1 MIQIR
6 KPFKFRSFFRKIYRD
21 AFLFA
26 VPPLVS
32 RHWVD
37 IVMSTSSSGLQ
48 AVSDRLPFAMDNTD
62 AVNDAFR
69 CWRQQ
74 NDSEAEQIVEL
85 WVYCYVCRYFLLK
98 AAGDGFDQA
107 AVLDE
112 LITSTYEKIR
122 DNRDSVRDPGQ
133 FSSWVSVVCKNTFL
147 NYARRTRTAESID
160 RGQGPALRAED
171 GVPTAELGHAR
182 EVIEDAIDR
191 LPKHLRTPARLYFL
205 EDRNFEEISEET
217 GKAVATV
224 RTYKHKAVR
233 RLREDDTLREYVE
246 G

>member
-1 MIQIR
+1 
-6 KPFKFRSFFRKIYRD
+6 
-21 AFLFA
+21 
-26 VPPLVS
+26 
-32 RHWVD
+32 
-37 IVMSTSSSGLQ
+37 MSTASSGLQ
-48 AVSDRLPFAMDNTD
+48 AVSNRLPFAMDDTD

-69 CWRQQ
+69 RWCQR
-74 NDSEAEQIVEL
+74 DDPDAKHIVEL

-98 AAGDGFDQA
+98 AAGDVFDRA

-122 DNRDSVRDPGQ
+122 DKRDSVRDPDQ

-160 RGQGPALRAED
+160 REEGPTLRAED
-171 GVPTAELGHAR
+171 GEPTAALGHTR

-191 LPKHLRTPARLYFL
+191 LPEYLRTPARLYFL
-205 EDRNFEEISEET
+205 EDRNFEEISEKT
-217 GKAVATV
+217 GKTVATV
-224 RTYKHKAVR
+224 RTYKHKAIR
-233 RLREDDTLREYVE
+233 RLRDDDTLRKYIE